1 MGAAARLRYAP
12 RVVLLPALALALLP
26 SSTVTPPLV
35 VHVSVALCDNEA
47 QGIVPVPKTL
57 GNGRDPARNLYWGA
71 RYGVRTHLLASGWR
85 RARVRTAPPSPTG
98 VLERLVLERTIGSRR
113 VVLVA
118 DAWDGRLIGETMARY
133 LRHAAGHDEE
143 PLSLDDGT
151 SLRIGGG
158 ADVSVYVGHDGL
170 MDLEAPAI
178 VPPTTHRARSTI
190 TLACMS
196 AQYFGPLLARTGA
209 TPLVT
214 TYGLMAPE
222 AYVLD
227 AALVAYARGEDPREA
242 AAQAYAHYQKCGLRA
257 ARRLF
262 GVR

>member
-1 MGAAARLRYAP
+1 MVA
-12 RVVLLPALALALLP
+12 LLPALVVALLP
-26 SSTVTPPLV
+26 TSTVTPPLV
-35 VHVSVALCDNEA
+35 VHVSVALCDNDA
-47 QGIVPVPKTL
+47 QGIVPVPKAL

-85 RARVRTAPPSPTG
+85 RAGVRATPPPPAG

-118 DAWDGRLIGETMARY
+118 DAWDGRLIAETMARY

-143 PLSLDDGT
+143 SLTLTDGT
-151 SLRIGGG
+151 SLSIGGG

-170 MDLEAPAI
+170 MDFEAPSI
-178 VPPTTHRARSTI
+178 PPPTTRRARSTI

-196 AQYFGPLLARTGA
+196 AQYFGPLLAQTGA

-227 AALVAYARGEDPREA
+227 AALVAHAQGEDPRAA
-242 AAQAYAHYQKCGLRA
+242 AAQAYASYQKCGLRA

>member
-1 MGAAARLRYAP
+1 
-12 RVVLLPALALALLP
+12 VVALLPALVVALLP
-26 SSTVTPPLV
+26 TSTVTPPLV
-35 VHVSVALCDNEA
+35 VHVSVALCDNDA
-47 QGIVPVPKTL
+47 QGIVPVPKAL

-85 RARVRTAPPSPTG
+85 RARVQGAPTPPAG
-98 VLERLVLERTIGSRR
+98 VLERLVIERTIGSRR

-118 DAWDGRLIGETMARY
+118 DAWDGQLIQETTTHY
-133 LRHAAGHDEE
+133 LRHAAGHDEA
-143 PLSLDDGT
+143 SLTLTDGT
-151 SLRIGGG
+151 SLSIGGG
-158 ADVSVYVGHDGL
+158 ADISVYIGHDGL
-170 MDLEAPAI
+170 MDFEAPSI
-178 VPPTTHRARSTI
+178 PPPTTHRARSTI

-196 AQYFGPLLARTGA
+196 AQYFGPLLAQAGA

-227 AALVAYARGEDPREA
+227 AALVAYARGEAPRAA
-242 AAQAYAHYQKCGLRA
+242 AAQAYATYQKCGLRA